1 MSPAGSSAPAAGLR
15 PFLPGDTPALAA
27 LLSAAVFELMEDDYD
42 SDQLDIWAA
51 PADDEE
57 ALAKRL
63 AGALTLV
70 AERDG
75 EPVGFVALT
84 DNRVI
89 ELLYVSPDA
98 AGEGIGTLLCD
109 AIERL
114 AAARGAKS
122 LTADASDTALNF
134 FKNRR
139 YIARRRNTVPRGAVW
154 LGTTTVEK
162 NLAEAAAAG

>member
-1 MSPAGSSAPAAGLR
+1 MSAAAPPAGLR
-15 PFLPGDTPALAA
+15 PFLPGDTPALAS

-42 SDQLDIWAA
+42 SDQLEIWAA
-51 PADDEE
+51 PADDEN

-63 AGALTLV
+63 SGALTLI

-75 EPVGFVALT
+75 EPVGFIALT

-89 ELLYVSPDA
+89 ELLYVRPDV
-98 AGEGIGTLLCD
+98 AGQGIGTMLCD

-114 AAARGAKS
+114 AGARGAKI

-134 FKNRR
+134 FRNRR
-139 YIARRRNTVPRGAVW
+139 YIARRRNTVPHGAVW
-154 LGTTTVEK
+154 LGNTTVEK
-162 NLAEAAAAG
+162 NLAEATAAS

>member
-1 MSPAGSSAPAAGLR
+1 MSVAPAAGLR
-15 PFLPGDTPALAA
+15 PFLASDTPELAA
-27 LLSAAVFELMEDDYD
+27 ILSTAVFELMEDDYD
-42 SDQLDIWAA
+42 SDQLEVWAA
-51 PADDEE
+51 PADDED
-57 ALAKRL
+57 AFAKRL
-63 AGALTLV
+63 GSALTLV

-75 EPVGFVALT
+75 EPVGFIALT
-84 DNRVI
+84 ENRVI
-89 ELLYVSPDA
+89 ELLYVRPDV
-98 AGEGIGTLLCD
+98 AGEGVGTLLCD

-122 LTADASDTALNF
+122 LTVDASDTSLNF

-139 YIARRRNTVPRGAVW
+139 YIARRRNTVPHGAVW